1 MAFFTEEL
9 IAAIKKHTDNHAQ
22 KYAKKHSEMK

>member
-9 IAAIKKHTDNHAQ
+9 IAPIKKHMDYHAQ